1 VARPPATETDTAF
14 RLVLSLRSVGLTD
27 DQFFRLCSDNRDL
40 RIEMTAQKELI
51 IMSPTN
57 PKTGWRN
64 AKITARLVVWAEQD
78 GTGVVF
84 DSSAIFTLPNGAKRS
99 PDASWIPKSRWN
111 RLTEEEQEEFTEIC
125 PDFVIELRS
134 ISDRLRDVEEK
145 MEEYMANGSKLG
157 WFLDPYKNRA
167 VIYRPGQRPEGIESP
182 TILSGDPLLPGFKFD
197 FREIVTSIR
206 SSGRQ

>member
-1 VARPPATETDTAF
+1 MARPPATETDTAF

-64 AKITARLVVWAEQD
+64 AKITMRLGIWAEQD

-84 DSSAIFTLPNGAKRS
+84 DSSTIFTLPNGAKRS
-99 PDASWIPKSRWN
+99 PDASWIPKSRWS
-111 RLTEEEQEEFTEIC
+111 LVDDEDEFHEIC

-145 MEEYMANGSKLG
+145 MEEYIANGSKLG

-167 VIYRPGQRPEGIESP
+167 TIYRPGQRPERIENP
-182 TILSGDPLLPGFKFD
+182 GILSGDPVLPGFQFD
-197 FREIVTSIR
+197 FGEILTSIR

>member
-1 VARPPATETDTAF
+1 MARSPVTETQTDF
-14 RLVLSLRSVGLTD
+14 RLVLSVRSVGLTD

-64 AKITARLVVWAEQD
+64 AKITMRLGIWAEQD

-111 RLTEEEQEEFTEIC
+111 LVDDEDEFHEIC

-145 MEEYMANGSKLG
+145 MEEYIANGSKLG
-157 WFLDPYKNRA
+157 WFLDPFKNRA
-167 VIYRPGQRPEGIESP
+167 VIYRPGQRPERIEDP
-182 TILSGDPLLPGFKFD
+182 GILSGDPVLPGFQFD
-197 FREIVTSIR
+197 FREILTSIR